1 MQDEETIRKA
11 YALTAQAA
19 DETQEDQ
26 PMESAT
32 AFVIMR
38 ALAWVLGEPEG
49 EEMFEEV
56 EEEFEELMNEEK

>member
-1 MQDEETIRKA
+1 MRDEEIIRKA

-19 DETQEDQ
+19 DEVQEEQ

-38 ALAWVLGEPEG
+38 ALAWVLDEPEG
-49 EEMFEEV
+49 DEMFEEV
-56 EEEFEELMNEEK
+56 EEEFQELLEEE